1 MAISR
6 LWFNRIPSVGD
17 SRSRDG
23 DGRVDQVAD
32 VDNVLA
38 PVACGGLNSGLCLAA
53 QALLPRW
60 PSLPLSRPAPWMRW
74 TGLGQAESY
83 RSHAQLEYACPDGLR
98 ASLGELTL
106 PIFRRHMTRFFG
118 VGQEEILQAMRF
130 AHERLKLV
138 IERSSAV
145 ALVPLLR
152 QGHQLVSKRVGVM
165 LTGGNV
171 EWLRSWPRL
180 DMIETIQQ

>member
-1 MAISR
+1 LSRGTGTPTALAIFASEPAGA
-6 LWFNRIPSVGD
+6 LDAMDSVKQNRIVPMPIPNTL
-17 SRSRDG
+17 
-23 DGRVDQVAD
+23 AD
-32 VDNVLA
+32 
-38 PVACGGLNSGLCLAA
+38 CL
-53 QALLPRW
+53 R
-60 PSLPLSRPAPWMRW
+60 
-74 TGLGQAESY
+74 T
-83 RSHAQLEYACPDGLR
+83 
-98 ASLGELTL
+98 SLGELTL
-106 PIFRRHMTRFFG
+106 SIFRRHMTRFFG

-130 AHERLKLV
+130 AYERLKLV

-180 DMIETIQQ
+180 DRIETIQQ